1 MQLQTIQNKIY
12 EIRDQK
18 VMLDFDLA
26 ELYEVETR
34 VLNQSVKRNIKR
46 FPNGFM
52 FQLSK
57 VEFEEIRSQIVLTSK
72 SKTLKSQIVIS
83 KKETRGGSQKLPFAF
98 TEQGVAMLSTVLRSD
113 KAINVSIAIMK
124 AFVFIR
130 QYALSHKDLTE
141 KLKELE
147 NRYDKKFDDV
157 LEALNY
163 LLQKDEVE
171 KKQSKRKRIGFRY
184 NCDGRMS
191 SAENIINA

>member
-1 MQLQTIQNKIY
+1 MQLRTIQNKIF
-12 EIRDQK
+12 ELRNQK

-34 VLNQSVKRNIKR
+34 VLNQAVKRNIKR
-46 FPNGFM
+46 FPFGFM

-57 VEFEEIRSQIVLTSK
+57 AEYEEIRSQIIITSK

-83 KKETRGGSQKLPFAF
+83 KTETRGGTQKLPFAF
-98 TEQGVAMLSTVLRSD
+98 TEQGVAMLSAVLRSD

-163 LLQKDEVE
+163 LLQKDEIE
-171 KKQSKRKRIGFRY
+171 KEQSKRKRIGFR
-184 NCDGRMS
+184 
-191 SAENIINA
+191 